1 MDVSSRIRTKSRQ
14 PKTPLGAASSSS
26 ASFDPTQAAAS
37 GALKIGDRAPAIRS
51 GAFDLS
57 RLRGKRVVI
66 FFFPKS
72 DTPGCTKEA
81 CEFRDASK
89 QFARANAEIVGISP
103 DKSEAQQKFAAKYT
117 LPFTF
122 VPDPDHSI
130 AEAYGVWKEKSM
142 YGRKYMGIERST
154 FVIGADGK
162 VEKIFAK
169 VKPEG
174 HAAQVL
180 EALAGP

>member
-1 MDVSSRIRTKSRQ
+1 M
-14 PKTPLGAASSSS
+14 ASSSTS
-26 ASFDPTQAAAS
+26 KTSTE
-37 GALKIGDRAPAIRS
+37 LKTGDRAPAVKS

-57 RLRGKRVVI
+57 KCKGKRVVL
-66 FFFPKS
+66 FFYPKS

-81 CEFRDASK
+81 CEFRDATK
-89 QFARANAEIVGISP
+89 QFSKANAEIVGIST
-103 DKSEAQQKFAAKYT
+103 DKSEAQQKFATKYS

-142 YGRKYMGIERST
+142 YGRKYMGIERTT
-154 FVIGADGK
+154 FLIGADGK
-162 VEKIFAK
+162 VEKIFPK

-174 HAAQVL
+174 HAAEVL
-180 EALAGP
+180 EAIAS